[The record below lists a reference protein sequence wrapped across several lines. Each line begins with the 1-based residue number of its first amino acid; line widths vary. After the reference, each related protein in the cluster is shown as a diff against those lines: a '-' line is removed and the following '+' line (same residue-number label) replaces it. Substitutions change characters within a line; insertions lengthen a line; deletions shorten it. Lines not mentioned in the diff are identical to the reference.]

1 MRSNRRRRAFPQRSQ
16 SQRSADLLRLCASV
30 FRTCHK
36 PTVRLLGFQVSGFA
50 VLRPLRTATRRSWQ
64 PGGFGDS
71 CLPDGI
77 SWRAGLPIRGGDADA
92 GCGLAVDV
100 VTACRKNPL
109 PTPLALGIRILAL
122 VAWGSATPPVPVAR
136 SRSCRALTL

>member
-1 MRSNRRRRAFPQRSQ
+1 PRRFRGPISAQQSIRQRKAPLRQRGNTSTEDSNP
-16 SQRSADLLRLCASV
+16 SV
-30 FRTCHK
+30 MAAWR
-36 PTVRLLGFQVSGFA
+36 VWRLL
-50 VLRPLRTATRRSWQ
+50 PSW
-64 PGGFGDS
+64 PH
-71 CLPDGI
+71 L

-92 GCGLAVDV
+92 GCGLAVAV

-122 VAWGSATPPVPVAR
+122 DGMGERPPPVPVAR

>member
-1 MRSNRRRRAFPQRSQ
+1 MLNARGAVQ
-16 SQRSADLLRLCASV
+16 
-30 FRTCHK
+30 
-36 PTVRLLGFQVSGFA
+36 GSGIA
-50 VLRPLRTATRRSWQ
+50 VIRPLRTATRRSWQ

-122 VAWGSATPPVPVAR
+122 DGMGERTSPVPVAR